1 MYGFGRPENIRNFI
15 HRWAVR
21 IQDASPEDSGEYECQ
36 VTTPNATTIIV
47 NLNVLGWW
55 VGKKTRKLCHCIA
68 RLCLVTHLLHSLP
81 CSHYAI
87 YMADMK

>member
-1 MYGFGRPENIRNFI
+1 MQTSFMYGFGRPENNSIRNFI

-47 NLNVLGWW
+47 NLNVLG
-55 VGKKTRKLCHCIA
+55 GCGSAKKLENCAIA
-68 RLCLVTHLLHSLP
+68 RLCLVTRL
-81 CSHYAI
+81 
-87 YMADMK
+87 

>member
-1 MYGFGRPENIRNFI
+1 MYGFGRPENIRNLI

-47 NLNVLGWW
+47 NLNVLGGW
-55 VGKKTRKLCHCIA
+55 VGRKLENCAIA
-68 RLCLVTHLLHSLP
+68 RLCLVTRL
-81 CSHYAI
+81 
-87 YMADMK
+87 

>member
-1 MYGFGRPENIRNFI
+1 MYGFGRPENIRNLI

-47 NLNVLGWW
+47 NLNVLGGL
-55 VGKKTRKLCHCIA
+55 VGKKLENCAIA
-68 RLCLVTHLLHSLP
+68 RLCLVTRL
-81 CSHYAI
+81 
-87 YMADMK
+87 

>member
-1 MYGFGRPENIRNFI
+1 MQTSFMYGFDRPENIRNLI

-68 RLCLVTHLLHSLP
+68 RLCLVTRL
-81 CSHYAI
+81 
-87 YMADMK
+87 